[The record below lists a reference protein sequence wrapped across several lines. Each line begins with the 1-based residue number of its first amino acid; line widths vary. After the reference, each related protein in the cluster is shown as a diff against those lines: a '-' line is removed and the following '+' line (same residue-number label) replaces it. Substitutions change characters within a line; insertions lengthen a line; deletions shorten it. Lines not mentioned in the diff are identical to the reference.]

1 MLPRL
6 LFVIPKPRND
16 LNVHQQ
22 GVLDNTLWFINTTG
36 CCTAATRTC
45 SCLPQHRCIPKVCL
59 GCLVMSDSFQPH
71 GLCLPGSSVHGKN
84 LARILAWVSISY
96 SRRSSRPMDQTCISD
111 IFCAGRQVFY
121 YTTRHLVLKV
131 ACPGCDSEPQTP
143 AFIGTTPPLLE
154 R

>member
-6 LFVIPKPRND
+6 LFVIPKPRNN

-45 SCLPQHRCIPKVCL
+45 SCLPQHRCIPKACL

-84 LARILAWVSISY
+84 LARILAWVAISY
-96 SRRSSRPMDQTCISD
+96 SRRSSRPMDQTCV
-111 IFCAGRQVFY
+111 FCVSCIGRQILY
-121 YTTRHLVLKV
+121 HCTSWEAPKHAMEEKK
-131 ACPGCDSEPQTP
+131 ASETGY
-143 AFIGTTPPLLE
+143 IS
-154 R
+154 